1 MGHTN
6 NLTLRL
12 MHSAI
17 LLCGILPLLM
27 IGCKQGESQT
37 AQADA
42 GQQPPPQQVK
52 VMELQPHDLP
62 AQFEYVGRLEALREI
77 EIRPRITGLIVERLF
92 EEGSRVTAGETLF
105 RLDVA
110 PFVARKRVAEA
121 TLEEARARLKQTE
134 REVKRLTPLAREQA
148 VSQRDLD
155 DALSNRDLARAAVA
169 LAEAELM
176 QAQLELDY
184 TNVDA
189 PIAGRI
195 GLALQVEGSLVSPTS
210 GVLAYLTQT
219 DPIYVRFS
227 ISENERLAID
237 QQVAEG
243 SLQLPPAEQTRV
255 SIRKADGTDYPH
267 KGQVDFTDYRAD
279 PQTGAFAMRAALPN
293 PDDRLNPGQFV
304 RVRVEGALFPNA
316 LAVPQ
321 RAVQEDAKGK
331 FVYVVGQNEQG
342 GTIALSKQV
351 EVGQWVEQTKENG
364 VERLWIIRSGLKAGD
379 KVVIDGTA
387 RIFYPGMAID
397 PQPAGEAATEADPS
411 STTEQLG
418 ES

>member
-1 MGHTN
+1 LVLG
-6 NLTLRL
+6 
-12 MHSAI
+12 
-17 LLCGILPLLM
+17 LLVSLVTACS
-27 IGCKQGESQT
+27 KGESQT
-37 AQADA
+37 AQAGAD
-42 GQQPPPQQVK
+42 QQPPPQQVK
-52 VMELQPHDLP
+52 VMELQPRDLP

-92 EEGSRVTAGETLF
+92 NEGSRVMAGETLF
-105 RLDVA
+105 RLDAA

-121 TLEEARARLKQTE
+121 TLAEAKARLKQTE

-184 TNVDA
+184 THVDA

-237 QQVAEG
+237 QQVADG
-243 SLQLPPAEQTRV
+243 SLRMPPAEQTQV
-255 SIRKADGTDYPH
+255 SIRMSDGSRYPIE
-267 KGQVDFTDYRAD
+267 GQLDFSDYRAD

-293 PDDRLNPGQFV
+293 PENRLNPGQFV
-304 RVRVEGALFPNA
+304 KVRVEGALLPNA

-331 FVYVVGQNEQG
+331 FVYVVGKGEQG
-342 GTIALSKQV
+342 GAIALSKPV
-351 EVGQWVEQTKENG
+351 EVGQWVEQTTDDG
-364 VERLWIIRSGLKAGD
+364 VQRLWVIRSGLKSGD
-379 KVVIDGTA
+379 QVVIDGTA

-397 PQPAGEAATEADPS
+397 PKPAGTNASETNQT
-411 STTEQLG
+411 STTGQSEA
-418 ES
+418 S

>member
-1 MGHTN
+1 M
-6 NLTLRL
+6 
-12 MHSAI
+12 
-17 LLCGILPLLM
+17 LLCGILPLLLA
-27 IGCKQGESQT
+27 GCGEGGSQT

-52 VMELQPHDLP
+52 VIALQPRDLP
-62 AQFEYVGRLEALREI
+62 AHFEYVGRLEALREI
-77 EIRPRITGLIVERLF
+77 EIRPRISGLIVERLF
-92 EEGSRVTAGETLF
+92 EEGSRVMAGETLF
-105 RLDVA
+105 RIDAA
-110 PFVARKRVAEA
+110 PFVARKRVADA
-121 TLEEARARLKQTE
+121 TLAEARARLAQTE
-134 REVKRLTPLAREQA
+134 REVRRLTPLARDQA

-184 TNVDA
+184 THVDA

-195 GLALQVEGSLVSPTS
+195 GLALQVEGALVSPTS
-210 GVLAYLTQT
+210 GPLAYLTQT

-243 SLQLPPAEQTRV
+243 SLLMPPAEQTRV
-255 SIRKADGTDYPH
+255 SIRMSDDSIYPT
-267 KGQVDFTDYRAD
+267 KGQLDFTDYRAD

-293 PDDRLNPGQFV
+293 QDSRLNPGQFV
-304 RVRVEGALFPNA
+304 RVRIEGGIMPNA
-316 LAVPQ
+316 LAIPQ

-331 FVYVVGQNEQG
+331 FVYVVGKNDQG
-342 GTIALSKQV
+342 GTIALSKPV
-351 EVGQWVEQTKENG
+351 EVGQWVEQTRNN
-364 VERLWIIRSGLKAGD
+364 VRERLWIIRSGLQAGD
-379 KVVIDGTA
+379 QVVVDGTA

-397 PQPAGEAATEADPS
+397 PQPVGTSKTETIQTSKAGHG
-411 STTEQLG
+411 G